1 MRHKNLIRTTD
12 EIAVDNELPASLP
25 VLLIDGRAVELGW
38 GCIALNDVLNLAY
51 SKIAPIDDGLQHID
65 IDSFGSYFDV
75 HEGVAFPT
83 IDLYNSNDGHDID
96 VIVLL
101 ESERIGELPSEYR
114 AAATDYLIEH
124 GIDVSAAAIS

>member
-1 MRHKNLIRTTD
+1 MRHKNLISAADETTT
-12 EIAVDNELPASLP
+12 DNELSASLP

-38 GCIALNDVLNLAY
+38 SCTDLNDVLNLAY
-51 SKIAPIDDGLQHID
+51 SKIAPIDDGLQHVD

-83 IDLYNSNDGHDID
+83 IDLYDSNDGHDLD

-101 ESERIGELPSEYR
+101 EPERIGELPSEYR
-114 AAATDYLIEH
+114 VAAADYLIEH
-124 GIDVSAAAIS
+124 GIDVSAATIS